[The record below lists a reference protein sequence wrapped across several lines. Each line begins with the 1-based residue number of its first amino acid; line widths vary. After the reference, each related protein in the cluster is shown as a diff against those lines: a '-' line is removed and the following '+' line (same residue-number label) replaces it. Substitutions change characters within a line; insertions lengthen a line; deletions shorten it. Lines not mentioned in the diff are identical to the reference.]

1 MALRITSRNE
11 RGVVEYCGK
20 SSDLSSLPLKGISQ
34 GSSFFDIETSEVY
47 MFIENETSPNLDG
60 SWVTI

>member
-20 SSDLSSLPLKGISQ
+20 NEDENKLPLKGIAQ
-34 GSSFFDIETSEVY
+34 GSTFFNLETSSVK
-47 MFIENETSPNLDG
+47 MFYENPDNPNLDG
-60 SWVTI
+60 EWIEI

>member
-20 SSDLSSLPLKGISQ
+20 SSDLSSLPLKGIAQ
-34 GSSFFDIETSEVY
+34 GSTFFNLETSSVKIFY
-47 MFIENETSPNLDG
+47 ENPDNPNLDG
-60 SWVTI
+60 EWIEI

>member
-20 SSDLSSLPLKGISQ
+20 SSDLSSLPLKGIAQ
-34 GSSFFDIETSEVY
+34 GSTFFNLETSEAY
-47 MFIENETSPNLDG
+47 MFAENETNSNLDG
-60 SWVTI
+60 EWIMI